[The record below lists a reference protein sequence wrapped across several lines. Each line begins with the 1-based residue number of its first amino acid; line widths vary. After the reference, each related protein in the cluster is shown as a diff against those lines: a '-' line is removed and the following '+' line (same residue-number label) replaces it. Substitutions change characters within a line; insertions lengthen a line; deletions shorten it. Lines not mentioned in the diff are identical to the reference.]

1 MILKKTLL
9 MLAAVAGAKVSLA
22 QQIDVKPD
30 TVMTVSTDRYQV
42 ETNRFWDNWFINAG
56 AGAQIY
62 FGDHDKQMKFSERL
76 TPSFEFN
83 LGKWFSPGV
92 GVRAGLTGFK
102 VKGLTQNGSHSTGVQ
117 YAGKPWDGYWL
128 YNQEFNYFHIH
139 GDVLFNLSNI
149 FSGYKKDRFYN
160 ISPYVGLGWM
170 VTNDAPKQKEVS
182 ANIGIY
188 NSFRLSDALDLTFD
202 VRGAMVNDRFD
213 GETGHRSQDGN
224 LSAALGLT
232 YKFKQRG
239 WEKPSSVVI
248 TYSDALLNSLRQ
260 KVQQL
265 AEDNEALKA
274 QLAASQGKTI
284 TDIRVEEKILAA
296 PILVTFPIN
305 QSVVSN
311 EARVNLGFFA
321 KVIQAGNKDIT
332 YKVTGYAD
340 KGTGTKAI
348 NDRLSRERAQAIYD
362 VLVKEFHVSPQQLEL
377 AYEGGVDNMYY
388 DDPRLSRAV
397 ITIAK

>member
-1 MILKKTLL
+1 MILKKTIL
-9 MLAAVAGAKVSLA
+9 MIIAVAGAKASLS

-30 TVMTVSTDRYQV
+30 TVVTVSEDRYQIQ
-42 ETNRFWDNWFINAG
+42 TNRFWDNWFLNAG
-56 AGAQIY
+56 AGAQLY

-76 TPSFEFN
+76 TPNFEFN
-83 LGKWFSPGV
+83 LGKWFSPGI
-92 GVRAGLTGFK
+92 GVRAGVTGFK
-102 VKGLTQNGSHSTGVQ
+102 IKGVTQNGSHSTGVK
-117 YAGKPWDGYWL
+117 YSGKPWDGYWL
-128 YNQEFNYFHIH
+128 YNQEFNYFHLH
-139 GDVLFNLSNI
+139 GDVLFNLANI
-149 FSGYKKDRFYN
+149 FSGYRNDRFYS
-160 ISPYVGLGWM
+160 ISPYLGLGWM
-170 VTNDAPKQKEVS
+170 VTNDAPSQKEVS

-188 NSFRLSDALDLTFD
+188 NSFRLSNALDLSFD

-213 GETGHRSQDGN
+213 GETGHRKQDGN

-232 YKFKQRG
+232 YKFKKRG

-248 TYSDALLNSLRQ
+248 SYSDALLNSLRE
-260 KVQQL
+260 KVRKL
-265 AEDNEALKA
+265 SEDNEALKA
-274 QLAASQGKTI
+274 QLASSQGKTI
-284 TDIRVEEKILAA
+284 TDIKVEEKILAA

-305 QSVVSN
+305 KSTVSN

-321 KVIQAGNKDIT
+321 KVIQAGNKNVV

-348 NDRLSRERAQAIYD
+348 NEQLSHDRAQAIYN
-362 VLVKEFHVSPQQLEL
+362 VLVQEFHVAPAQLEM
-377 AYEGGVDNMYY
+377 AYAGGVDNMYY

>member
-1 MILKKTLL
+1 MLMII
-9 MLAAVAGAKVSLA
+9 AVAGAKVSLS

-30 TVMTVSTDRYQV
+30 TVVNVSEDRYHIQ
-42 ETNRFWDNWFINAG
+42 TNRFWDNWFLNAG
-56 AGAQIY
+56 AGAQLY

-83 LGKWFSPGV
+83 LGKWFSPGI
-92 GVRAGLTGFK
+92 GVRAGVTGFK
-102 VKGLTQNGSHSTGVQ
+102 IKGVTQNGSHSTGVK
-117 YAGKPWDGYWL
+117 YSGKPWDGYWL
-128 YNQEFNYFHIH
+128 YNQEFNYFHLH
-139 GDVLFNLSNI
+139 GDVLFNLANI
-149 FSGYKKDRFYN
+149 FSGYRNDRFYS
-160 ISPYVGLGWM
+160 ISPYLGLGWM
-170 VTNDAPKQKEVS
+170 VTNDAPSQKEVS

-188 NSFRLSDALDLTFD
+188 NSFRLSNALDLTFD

-213 GETGHRSQDGN
+213 GETGHRKQDGN

-232 YKFKQRG
+232 YKFKKRD

-248 TYSDALLNSLRQ
+248 SYSDVLLNSLRE
-260 KVQQL
+260 KVRKL
-265 AEDNEALKA
+265 SEDNEALKA
-274 QLAASQGKTI
+274 QLASSQGNTI
-284 TDIRVEEKILAA
+284 TDIKVEEKILAA

-305 QSVVSN
+305 KSTVSN

-321 KVIQAGNKDIT
+321 KVIQAGNKNVV

-348 NDRLSRERAQAIYD
+348 NEQLSHDRAQAIYN
-362 VLVKEFHVSPQQLEL
+362 VLVQEFHVAPAQLEM

>member
-9 MLAAVAGAKVSLA
+9 LLAAVAGGKLSQA

-30 TVMTVSTDRYQV
+30 TVITVSTDRYRV

-62 FGDHDKQMKFSERL
+62 FGDHNKQMKFSERL

-83 LGKWFSPGV
+83 LGKWFSPGI

-117 YAGKPWDGYWL
+117 YAGKPWEGYWL

-149 FSGYKKDRFYN
+149 LSGYKKDRFYN

-170 VTNDAPKQKEVS
+170 VTNDAPTQKEVS

-213 GETGHRSQDGN
+213 GETGNRSQDGN

-232 YKFKQRG
+232 YKFKKRG

-248 TYSDALLNSLRQ
+248 SYSAALLNSLRE

-305 QSVVSN
+305 QSIVSN

-321 KVIQAGNKDIT
+321 KVIQAGNKNIT

-340 KGTGTKAI
+340 KGTGTTVI
-348 NDRLSRERAQAIYD
+348 NDRLSRERAQAIYN
-362 VLVKEFHVSPQQLEL
+362 VLVKEFNVSPQQLEI